1 MTMTT
6 PSFEYRP
13 AGDIPE
19 LLEHYL
25 RRFEE
30 LLSGSQQLSPEAGSN
45 LPAPNAEF
53 SAAGPVRG
61 LARDAADAAGHGAFE
76 QDIRQEIYS
85 RFATG
90 AENPLAA
97 EGQIVPAGN
106 PAAPRNTE
114 TDELLRALRTGLE
127 DLTRALELNTE
138 QLGDQ
143 DRSALEMND

>member
-1 MTMTT
+1 MTT

-13 AGDIPE
+13 EGDIPE

-30 LLSGSQQLSPEAGSN
+30 LLSGAQQFSPETGSN
-45 LPAPNAEF
+45 LPAPGVEF
-53 SAAGPVRG
+53 SAAGSARE
-61 LARDAADAAGHGAFE
+61 LARDAAGTAGHGAFE

-97 EGQIVPAGN
+97 EGQTVPAGN
-106 PAAPRNTE
+106 PAVPRNAE

-143 DRSALEMND
+143 DRSALELSD